1 MGDRESPALAD
12 RFFGFNLRGH
22 HMDRRH
28 FLLATGAALIS
39 APAFAASGTA
49 YKPGLVKQK
58 LAAGEVVFV
67 DFYTEWCTTCASQQ
81 RTIQALKAENPAYK
95 AISFVSVDWDK
106 YASSDLSKSLKI
118 PRRSTLVALTKDG
131 ELGRI
136 VAGTRKND
144 IKALMDKALA
154 VA

>member
-1 MGDRESPALAD
+1 
-12 RFFGFNLRGH
+12 
-22 HMDRRH
+22 MDRRH
-28 FLLATGAALIS
+28 FILASGAALLA
-39 APAFAASGTA
+39 APAFAASGMA

-67 DFYTEWCTTCASQQ
+67 DFYTDWCSTCASQQ
-81 RTIQALKAENPAYK
+81 RTIAALKADNPAYK
-95 AISFVSVDWDK
+95 AITFVSVDWDK
-106 YASSDLSKSLKI
+106 HAKSALAKSLKI

-136 VAGTRKND
+136 VAGTRKKD
-144 IKALMDKALA
+144 IKALMDKALSAA

>member
-1 MGDRESPALAD
+1 
-12 RFFGFNLRGH
+12 
-22 HMDRRH
+22 MDRRQ
-28 FLLATGAALIS
+28 FLLTSGAALLA
-39 APAFAASGTA
+39 APAFAGSGTA
-49 YKPGLVKQK
+49 YKPGRVKQK

-67 DFYTEWCTTCASQQ
+67 DFYTDWCSTCASQQ
-81 RTIQALKAENPAYK
+81 RTITALKAENPKYD

-106 YASSDLSKSLKI
+106 FGRSKLAKELKI

-136 VAGTRKND
+136 VAGTRKKD
-144 IKALMDKALA
+144 IKALMDKALGAA

>member
-1 MGDRESPALAD
+1 
-12 RFFGFNLRGH
+12 
-22 HMDRRH
+22 MDRRL
-28 FLLATGAALIS
+28 FLMTSGAALL
-39 APAFAASGTA
+39 AVPAFAASGTP
-49 YKPGLVKQK
+49 YKPGLVRQK

-67 DFYTEWCTTCASQQ
+67 DFYTDWCTTCAAQQ
-81 RTIQALKAENPAYK
+81 RTITALKAENPAYR

-106 YASSDLSKSLKI
+106 YSGSDLARSLKI

-136 VAGTRKND
+136 VAGTRKGD
-144 IKALMDKALA
+144 IKALMDKALSVA